1 MFAFKMFELVATIQ
15 ICIQNWKTFLMIFTR
30 KRNKINTEQNTHRRL
45 SVDIES
51 IMNPLFPTSFLPK
64 TLSRKLDFCLL
75 TLMNFNVL
83 EFDADIKNRIF
94 YKLNII
100 Y

>member
-1 MFAFKMFELVATIQ
+1 
-15 ICIQNWKTFLMIFTR
+15 
-30 KRNKINTEQNTHRRL
+30 
-45 SVDIES
+45 
-51 IMNPLFPTSFLPK
+51 MNPFFPTSFQSE

-75 TLMNFNVL
+75 SLMKLKVL

-94 YKLNII
+94 YALNLV